1 MNKLLSALL
10 LAALTSGTV
19 AALSVGGTVT
29 GNVPAGARVGG
40 FVVDSG
46 GAPIAELVSVPVNAG
61 KFTLELPSVTPPVRG
76 VVPLRPDAIFWPGV
90 LEPVNVVGQVNTA
103 DLRFY
108 IYADGNGNGRRDD
121 SEALL
126 ETVPFAGK
134 SALVVAYASGDAAI
148 TAARGFSANL
158 KSGWN
163 GLLIEVGKV
172 VKVTQSSAIT
182 GVNLNVER

>member
-1 MNKLLSALL
+1 MTKLLPALL
-10 LAALTSGTV
+10 LAALTSGTA

-46 GAPIAELVSVPVNAG
+46 GTPFAELVSVPVAG
-61 KFTLELPSVTPPVRG
+61 GRFTLEIPSVTPPVRG
-76 VVPLRPDAIFWPGV
+76 VSPLRPDAIFWPGV
-90 LEPVNVVGQVNTA
+90 LEPVNVSGQVNTA

-121 SEALL
+121 SEALQ
-126 ETVPFAGK
+126 EAVPFAGK
-134 SALVVAYASGDAAI
+134 AALVVAYASGDASI
-148 TAARGFSANL
+148 TAARGFTAAL